1 MGETRIELRI
11 ASGTAWI
18 TLDGPATR
26 NALDTQ
32 AAGDLVAACAQIDAD
47 PGVGAA
53 IITGAGQAFC
63 SGADT
68 RVIAGLRGARPDEA
82 YDGLEIVYGAFR
94 RVGQLGVPTVAA
106 INGAAVGAGLNLALA
121 SDLRLVASGAVL
133 VSGFAAIGLHP
144 GGGHLHLL
152 ARAGGTGIAAAAGVF
167 AHPITADR
175 AVTSGLA
182 WAAVPAADLVP
193 AAERRRHP
201 SGGRPAAGP
210 SPRGHAAAHGHR
222 PNRVGPFG
230 RDRTRP
236 PDVVAVPS
244 PHGESDVPDVA
255 DRPGEGRVDQG
266 NRRRARVRSASST
279 APNSTPPTAP
289 TSSRASCSASW
300 AVAAISGPL
309 VPAEYGGLGRRRP
322 RVRR

>member
-193 AAERRRHP
+193 AAERAVTHLAADPPLARALAATLRRTVTDLT
-201 SGGRPAAGP
+201 AW
-210 SPRGHAAAHGHR
+210 
-222 PNRVGPFG
+222 
-230 RDRTRP
+230 DRS
-236 PDVVAVPS
+236 V
-244 PHGESDVPDVA
+244 EI
-255 DRPGEGRVDQG
+255 E
-266 NRRRARVRSASST
+266 RARQMWSLS
-279 APNSTPPTAP
+279 
-289 TSSRASCSASW
+289 
-300 AVAAISGPL
+300 
-309 VPAEYGGLGRRRP
+309 RP
-322 RVRR
+322 RTES